1 MKAGDF
7 ERLNETIRELEERA
21 RGYGLDF
28 FDMRYEVC
36 PPDVVYTIAGFG
48 MPTRYA
54 HWSFGKQ
61 YYRQKLDFD
70 LGLSRI
76 YELVVNNDPCYA
88 FLLDANSVLQ
98 NEVIVAHVLGHSDFF
113 KNNSRFRH
121 TNRQMVETMAVTA
134 NRFRG
139 YEQRYTAQR
148 VEEVL
153 DAALSI
159 QEHLDP
165 YPFAGQSRDA
175 DHAGI
180 SNANNAAS
188 GANGSSA
195 SNGFDALSETT
206 GSNDVKAYR
215 EKDLLRFIAEHS
227 PYLEEWERDVVSTV
241 RQEMHYF
248 WPQLETKI
256 MNEGWASYWHNRLMR
271 DLELNEGDALDFA
284 KMTAGVTQRN
294 PFSLNPYH
302 LGLALWTSIEQRY
315 GREAMFEI
323 RECDSD
329 VSFLRNYLNQD
340 VVDECQLY
348 LYQRRGSEYVITE
361 TNVEPIRDMLVNLRT
376 NCGFPTLFVE
386 DAERSNRA
394 GGLQLVHAFEGQE
407 LDPKYIERTLPRVY
421 RLWGSTVTLTTV
433 LDGREV
439 RFIYD
444 GEKTARRVV

>member
-1 MKAGDF
+1 MKPGDF
-7 ERLNETIRELEERA
+7 DRLMETIRELEERA

-88 FLLDANSVLQ
+88 FLLDANTVLQ

-121 TNRQMVETMAVTA
+121 TNRQMVESMAVTA

-139 YEQRYTAQR
+139 YEQRYTIPR

-153 DAALSI
+153 DAALSL
-159 QEHLDP
+159 QEHIDP
-165 YPFAGQSRDA
+165 YPGSGESGVAQKETSG
-175 DHAGI
+175 
-180 SNANNAAS
+180 SNVQER
-188 GANGSSA
+188 GEKVGTSSHE
-195 SNGFDALSETT
+195 GKVGALSHE
-206 GSNDVKAYR
+206 GKV
-215 EKDLLRFIAEHS
+215 EKDLLRFLAESS
-227 PYLEEWERDVVSTV
+227 PHLEEWERDILFTV
-241 RQEMHYF
+241 RQEMLYF

-271 DLELNEGDALDFA
+271 DLNLNEDDALEFA
-284 KMTAGVTQRN
+284 KMTAGVTQRH

-302 LGLALWTSIEQRY
+302 LGLAMWTDIERRY

-348 LYQRRGSEYVITE
+348 LYQRRGNEYVITE
-361 TNVEPIRDMLVNLRT
+361 KGVDAIRDLLVNQRT
-376 NCGFPTLFVE
+376 NGGFPTLYVA
-386 DAERSNRA
+386 DASRTATSGA
-394 GGLQLVHAFEGQE
+394 LHLVHAFEGQE

-421 RLWGSTVTLTTV
+421 RLWGSPVVLTTYM
-433 LDGREV
+433 DGRQID
-439 RFIYD
+439 FSYD
-444 GEKTARRVV
+444 GERTARKVV

>member
-1 MKAGDF
+1 MKPGDF
-7 ERLNETIRELEERA
+7 DRLNETIRELEERA
-21 RGYGLDF
+21 RVYGLDF

-113 KNNSRFRH
+113 KNNARFRH

-139 YEQRYTAQR
+139 YEQRYAVQR

-159 QEHLDP
+159 QEHLDA
-165 YPFAGQSRDA
+165 YPFAAESDEQ
-175 DHAGI
+175 
-180 SNANNAAS
+180 
-188 GANGSSA
+188 
-195 SNGFDALSETT
+195 
-206 GSNDVKAYR
+206 K
-215 EKDLLRFIAEHS
+215 EKDLLRFIAQYS
-227 PYLEEWERDVVSTV
+227 PRLEDWERDIVFTV

-271 DLELNEGDALDFA
+271 DLELDEADAVDFA
-284 KMTAGVTQRN
+284 KMTAGVTQRH

-302 LGLALWTSIEQRY
+302 LGLTMWQDIERRY
-315 GREAMFEI
+315 GREAMFDI
-323 RECDSD
+323 RACDSD

-348 LYQRRGSEYVITE
+348 LYQKRGSEYVITE
-361 TNVEPIRDMLVNLRT
+361 RNVEPIRELLVKQRT
-376 NCGFPTLFVE
+376 NCGFPTLYVK
-386 DAERSNRA
+386 DAGRGRLTGNLE
-394 GGLQLVHAFEGQE
+394 LVHAFEGQE
-407 LDPKYIERTLPRVY
+407 LDTKYVERTLPRVY
-421 RLWGSTVTLTTV
+421 RLWGGPVTLQTV
-433 LDGREV
+433 AEGRELCYT
-439 RFIYD
+439 YD
-444 GEKTARRVV
+444 GERTSRRVV